1 MQAKTIKA
9 IIQKKHNQL
18 VNSIADEKVRVIV
31 NRHSIVTG
39 GCITSMLLNEKV
51 NDFDY
56 YFDSKENALAVM
68 KYYAEQLSKKT
79 GKNVEVLE
87 KEDRVYLKIRSSG
100 QAGEMPEDEGEM
112 PEDEEDNPEQIQ
124 ALENA
129 GLKEIS
135 DKIDIPDDKPSY
147 QAVYVTSNAITLSGK
162 VQLVARF
169 FGKPEEI
176 HDNYDFVHCTCWW
189 RSSDGHLELPAKALE
204 AILTK
209 ELLYVGSKYPICSM
223 FRVRKFVQRGW
234 HINAGQ
240 ILKMALQINKLDL
253 YNIDVLRDQLVGV
266 DSAYFMQVIDY
277 LTKKVEADKDF
288 KLTEGYLVEIINKI
302 F

>member
-18 VNSIADEKVRVIV
+18 VESIKDDKVKSIV
-31 NRHSIVTG
+31 RNHSIITG

-56 YFDSKENALAVM
+56 YFDSRENALAVM
-68 KYYAEQLSKKT
+68 TYFAKILGDKVNT
-79 GKNVEVLE
+79 NILVED
-87 KEDRVYLKIRSSG
+87 KEDRVYLRIKSSE
-100 QAGEMPEDEGEM
+100 QAGEVED
-112 PEDEEDNPEQIQ
+112 DEPSNEEVQ

-129 GLKEIS
+129 GIKELVYEVLGAG
-135 DKIDIPDDKPSY
+135 DEKPHY
-147 QAVYVTSNAITLSGK
+147 EPIYATSNAITLSGK

-169 FGKPEEI
+169 FGKPDEI
-176 HDNYDFVHCTCWW
+176 HGNYDFVHCTCWW
-189 RSSDGHLELPAKALE
+189 RSSDSHLELPAQALE

-209 ELLYVGSKYPICSM
+209 ELTYVGSKYPICSL
-223 FRVRKFVQRGW
+223 FRLRKFIQRGW
-234 HINAGQ
+234 HVNAGQ
-240 ILKMALQINKLDL
+240 ILKIALQIKNLDL

-266 DSAYFMQVIDY
+266 DSVYFMKVIDY
-277 LTKKVEADKDF
+277 LTKRVNEDKDF
-288 KLTEGYLVEIINKI
+288 KLTEGYLVEVINKI